1 MDVNELKVVAVIG
14 AGDMGHG
21 IAESALLAGFR
32 VCLRDV
38 TPELAARGAARIWE
52 SLRKFVEKGR
62 IRQEHHDLIRH
73 ELLSVTADLGEAVRG
88 ADLVIEAVPELM
100 DLKKK
105 LFRELDTLAPPH
117 AILASNTSTMSI
129 TEIAGAT
136 GRPGQVVGLH
146 YFNPAVLMPT
156 VEVIRSAHTSE
167 ETMEAAFGFC
177 VKCGKKPVRVNKDVP
192 GFIVNRVQA
201 PGAVLLRC
209 ILDAGVIPPEAVDAV
224 MRGLGMPMGP
234 FEVMDYTGL
243 DVNVNAANYFAET
256 VHPDYAPGRVLLE
269 LVAAGHLGKKTGRGI
284 FDWSGGRPKIDLSL
298 NAEGFSP
305 VDLAAVAANEAAKLI
320 EMGVAD
326 AETIDRAVVGG
337 MGFAIG
343 PIAAVQ
349 GFGPADL
356 AARLENLAAVHGRE
370 IFQPCDTIR
379 AGGYK
384 TA

>member
-1 MDVNELKVVAVIG
+1 M
-14 AGDMGHG
+14 
-21 IAESALLAGFR
+21 F
-32 VCLRDV
+32 
-38 TPELAARGAARIWE
+38 
-52 SLRKFVEKGR
+52 
-62 IRQEHHDLIRH
+62 
-73 ELLSVTADLGEAVRG
+73 
-88 ADLVIEAVPELM
+88 
-100 DLKKK
+100 
-105 LFRELDTLAPPH
+105 
-117 AILASNTSTMSI
+117 
-129 TEIAGAT
+129 
-136 GRPGQVVGLH
+136 GLH

-167 ETMEAAFGFC
+167 ETMAAAFGFC
-177 VKCGKKPVRVNKDVP
+177 VKCGKKPVRVNRDVP

-224 MRGLGMPMGP
+224 MRRLGMPMGP

-256 VHPDYAPGRVLLE
+256 VHPDYASGRALLE

-284 FDWSGGRPKIDLSL
+284 FDWSAGRPRIDLSL
-298 NAEGFSP
+298 EAEGFAP
-305 VDLAAVAANEAAKLI
+305 ADLAAVAANEAARLI

-343 PIAAVQ
+343 PIATVQ
-349 GFGPADL
+349 GFEPAGL
-356 AARLENLAAVHGRE
+356 AAWLERLATVHGRE
-370 IFQPCDTIR
+370 IFLPCRTIR
-379 AGGYK
+379 EGGHK

>member
-1 MDVNELKVVAVIG
+1 
-14 AGDMGHG
+14 
-21 IAESALLAGFR
+21 
-32 VCLRDV
+32 
-38 TPELAARGAARIWE
+38 
-52 SLRKFVEKGR
+52 
-62 IRQEHHDLIRH
+62 
-73 ELLSVTADLGEAVRG
+73 
-88 ADLVIEAVPELM
+88 
-100 DLKKK
+100 
-105 LFRELDTLAPPH
+105 
-117 AILASNTSTMSI
+117 
-129 TEIAGAT
+129 
-136 GRPGQVVGLH
+136 GLH